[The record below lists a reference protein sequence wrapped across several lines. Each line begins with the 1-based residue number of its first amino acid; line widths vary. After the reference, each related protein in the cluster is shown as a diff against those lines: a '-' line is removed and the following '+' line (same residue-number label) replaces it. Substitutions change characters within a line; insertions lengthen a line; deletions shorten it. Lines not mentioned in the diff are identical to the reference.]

1 MSAIVARELTK
12 RYGKARGVDGLN
24 LEVERGE
31 VFGFLGPNGAGKTTT
46 IRLLLNLIR
55 PTQGE
60 AAVLGLDCQR
70 HSMQV
75 RRNVGYVPGEFSLY
89 ESLTGDQF
97 LRFIAGLR
105 GGVDQRVVQDV
116 AQRLDCDLRRP
127 IRDLSRGN
135 KQKICIVQALMNR
148 PEVLLL
154 DEPTSGLDPLI
165 QQEFFRLVADVQA
178 EGRTVFF
185 SSHILSEVER
195 VCERVAII
203 RQGRI
208 LRVATVSE
216 LKTKELRN
224 LAITFGGAA
233 PEKLFAHIPGVREVV
248 ANGNCLYCVVQG
260 SIDPVV
266 KALAAYEVKDMI
278 CQEPSLED
286 VFLDFYNEDPSAV

>member
-1 MSAIVARELTK
+1 MSAIVASELTK
-12 RYGKARGVDGLN
+12 RYGKHRGVDGLN
-24 LEVERGE
+24 LEVKRGE

-46 IRLLLNLIR
+46 IRVLLNLIR
-55 PTQGE
+55 PTHGE
-60 AAVLGLDCQR
+60 AAILGLDCQR
-70 HSMQV
+70 NSMQV

-89 ESLTGDQF
+89 ESLTGDQL

-105 GGVDQRVVQDV
+105 GGVDQRVAQDV
-116 AQRLDCDLRRP
+116 AGRLDCDLRRP
-127 IRDLSRGN
+127 IRELSRGN

-154 DEPTSGLDPLI
+154 DEPTSGLDPLV
-165 QQEFFRLVADVQA
+165 QQEFFRLIAEVQA

-208 LRVATVSE
+208 LKVSTVSE
-216 LKTKELRN
+216 LKTKELRQ
-224 LAITFGGAA
+224 LAITFGQAA
-233 PEKLFAHIPGVREVV
+233 PEELFAHISGVRDVV
-248 ANGNCLYCVVQG
+248 ADGNCLSCVVQG

-286 VFLDFYNEDPSAV
+286 VFLDFYSEGSDAA

>member
-12 RYGKARGVDGLN
+12 RYGKTRGVDGLN

-55 PTQGE
+55 PTHGE
-60 AAVLGLDCQR
+60 AAVLGFDCRR
-70 HSMQV
+70 HSIQV

-89 ESLTGDQF
+89 ESLTGEQF

-105 GGVDQRVVQDV
+105 GGVDHRVVRDV

-127 IRDLSRGN
+127 IRELSRGN

-154 DEPTSGLDPLI
+154 DEPTSGLDPLT

-195 VCERVAII
+195 VCGRVAII

-208 LRVATVSE
+208 LRASTVSE
-216 LKTKELRN
+216 LKTKELRR
-224 LAITFGGAA
+224 LAITFSGVV
-233 PEKLFAHIPGVREVV
+233 PERIFAHIAGVREVV
-248 ANGNCLYCVVQG
+248 ADGNGLCCVVQG

-266 KALAAYEVKDMI
+266 KALAGYEVKDLI

-286 VFLDFYNEDPSAV
+286 VFLEFYSEDPTAA